1 MDRGGRRILWA
12 LLAGGTAIRLV
23 LAFSFYGVG
32 FDIDSQVLVADLLAD
47 RPLDLYAQANLTE
60 IARWPYPPG
69 FFPFLLGADG
79 ISGAT
84 GLPFHGVVQ
93 LPAIAA
99 DAGIAWLVQDFLRH
113 RGASQ
118 RDRLLAAGLVAVG
131 PAMFL
136 VSGYHGQIDSLAILP
151 AVAAVW
157 VWECRGEW
165 RGRGLAAGLLIGL
178 GASVKTVPL
187 VVIFALLPWCRGP
200 REAVT
205 LIAAAA
211 VVPLAA
217 LAPWL
222 IAAPGATVN
231 GLSYTGAPGV
241 GGLGL
246 LVQPNLIEFWL
257 GGQPTAL
264 SGASEWLL
272 DNGTTIA
279 AVLLAVSAVVV
290 ARRRLEPAQAAS
302 VLWLVVYAFGVN
314 FFFQYLV
321 WGIPFFLMA
330 GHRRAVVA
338 LQAVALPAAVMLYLA
353 PWEHYLRAAAVYLP
367 LAVGLWV
374 ALVVALLRS
383 GRWARRSHGGPRPA
397 AP

>member
-1 MDRGGRRILWA
+1 MDRRGRRILWG
-12 LLAGGTAIRLV
+12 LLAGGIVIRLL
-23 LAFSFYGVG
+23 LAFSFYGVA
-32 FDIDSQVLVADLLAD
+32 FDIESLVLVSDLLAD
-47 RPLDLYAQANLTE
+47 RPMDLYAQANLTE
-60 IARWPYPPG
+60 ISRWPYPPG
-69 FFPFLLGADG
+69 FFPFLLGADAV
-79 ISGAT
+79 SGAT

-93 LPAIAA
+93 VPAIAA

-113 RGASQ
+113 RGAAQ
-118 RDRLLAAGLVAVG
+118 RDRLIAAGLVALG

-157 VWECRGEW
+157 VWERSPAW
-165 RGRGLAAGLLIGL
+165 RGRALAAGLLIGL

-187 VVIFALLPWCRGP
+187 VVVFALVPWCRGP

-205 LIAAAA
+205 LVAATA

-222 IAAPGATVN
+222 VADPGATVEA
-231 GLSYTGAPGV
+231 LRYTGAPGV

-246 LVQPNLIEFWL
+246 LVQPSLIEFWL
-257 GGQPTAL
+257 GGQPIAL

-272 DNGTTIA
+272 DSGTTIA
-279 AVLLAVSAVVV
+279 AVLLVVAAVVV
-290 ARRRLEPAQAAS
+290 ARRRLEPVQAAS
-302 VLWLVVYAFGVN
+302 VLWLVLYAFGVN

-330 GHRRAVVA
+330 GHRRAVFSLQA
-338 LQAVALPAAVMLYLA
+338 LALPAVALLYLA
-353 PWEHYLRAAAVYLP
+353 PWEHYLRVAAAYVP
-367 LAVGLWV
+367 LAVALWL

-383 GRWARRSHGGPRPA
+383 GRWAIPAVGGARPT

>member
-1 MDRGGRRILWA
+1 MSRGGRRILWA
-12 LLAGGTAIRLV
+12 LLAGGTVLRLV
-23 LAFSFYGVG
+23 FAFSFYGVD
-32 FDIDSQVLVADLLAD
+32 FDMDSLVLVADLLAD
-47 RPLDLYAQANLTE
+47 RPLDVYAQANLTE

-69 FFPFLLGADG
+69 FFPFVLGAD
-79 ISGAT
+79 AVARET
-84 GLPFHGVVQ
+84 GLPFHGLVQ
-93 LPAIAA
+93 LPPILA

-113 RGASQ
+113 RGASE
-118 RDRLLAAGLVAVG
+118 RDRLLSAGLVALG

-136 VSGYHGQIDSLAILP
+136 VSGYHGQIDSVAILP

-157 VWECRGEW
+157 VWECRPDW
-165 RGRGLAAGLLIGL
+165 RGRALAAGLLIGL

-187 VVIFALLPWCRGP
+187 VVVFALLPWCKGP
-200 REAVT
+200 REAIT
-205 LIAAAA
+205 LVVAAA

-222 IAAPGATVN
+222 AADADATVDA
-231 GLSYTGAPGV
+231 LRYTGAPGV
-241 GGLGL
+241 AGLGL

-257 GGQPTAL
+257 GGQPILL
-264 SGASEWLL
+264 SGGSEWLL
-272 DNGTTIA
+272 DHGTTIA
-279 AVLLAVSAVVV
+279 TVLLAVTALVV

-302 VLWLVVYAFGVN
+302 VLWLAVYVLGVN

-338 LQAVALPAAVMLYLA
+338 LQAVALPAAVLLYLA
-353 PWEHYLRAAAVYLP
+353 PWEHYLRAAVVYVP
-367 LAVGLWV
+367 LAMGLWV
-374 ALVVALLRS
+374 AFGVALLRS
-383 GRWARRSHGGPRPA
+383 RRWARPPHGGARAA